1 LTNFDFALFKN
12 TKFGPGEKLGFQ
24 FRTEF
29 FNLFNH
35 PQFGP
40 PGNSFGSATFGVV
53 TTQVNNPRLI
63 QFAAKVM
70 F

>member
-1 LTNFDFALFKN
+1 VKKRTS
-12 TKFGPGEKLGFQ
+12 FGPGERLGFE

-40 PGNSFGSATFGVV
+40 PGNSFGSSNFGQV
-53 TTQVNNPRLI
+53 TQQLNNPRLI
-63 QFAAKVM
+63 QFAGKIV